1 MRSVKPK
8 KFLGQHFLKDLSI
21 AKDIADTVDAYP
33 DIPVLEVGPGMGV
46 MTQFLIQKPRTI
58 KVVEIDF
65 ESVEYLRKN
74 FPQLEENI
82 IEGAIVAGDTED
94 AWKPEPTIAMTPEEI
109 IAAAG
114 TKYTFSP
121 NAIRLKEAVRQYGLE
136 KIGTV
141 GTPCQIMGLRKMQ
154 SYPFATRFV
163 ADKLALIIGIFCME
177 NFPRD
182 SLKTFVEG
190 KMNSSLDNVNKMD
203 IGKGK
208 FWITDPEKESGL
220 ALKETHGY
228 EQAGCNICL
237 DYVAELADVSTGSV
251 GSPDGWSTVFTRTD
265 NGADIFT
272 AAVDA
277 GVIETKPMDDVKPG
291 LELLEKL
298 ANGKKDKGRKEIE
311 RRVNMG
317 LPSPF

>member
-1 MRSVKPK
+1 
-8 KFLGQHFLKDLSI
+8 
-21 AKDIADTVDAYP
+21 
-33 DIPVLEVGPGMGV
+33 
-46 MTQFLIQKPRTI
+46 
-58 KVVEIDF
+58 
-65 ESVEYLRKN
+65 
-74 FPQLEENI
+74 
-82 IEGAIVAGDTED
+82 
-94 AWKPEPTIAMTPEEI
+94 
-109 IAAAG
+109 
-114 TKYTFSP
+114 
-121 NAIRLKEAVRQYGLE
+121 
-136 KIGTV
+136 
-141 GTPCQIMGLRKMQ
+141 
-154 SYPFATRFV
+154 
-163 ADKLALIIGIFCME
+163 
-177 NFPRD
+177 
-182 SLKTFVEG
+182 
-190 KMNSSLDNVNKMD
+190 MD

-208 FWITDPEKESGL
+208 FWITDPEKVSGL

-272 AAVDA
+272 AAVEA

-298 ANGKKDKGRKEIE
+298 ANGKKDKGQKEIE